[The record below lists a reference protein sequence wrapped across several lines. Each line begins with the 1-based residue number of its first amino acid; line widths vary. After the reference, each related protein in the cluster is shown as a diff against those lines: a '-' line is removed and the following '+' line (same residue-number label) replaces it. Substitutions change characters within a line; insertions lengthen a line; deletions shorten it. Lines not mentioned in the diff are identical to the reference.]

1 MSKWL
6 VAATGLA
13 YPYVAAEQAWLRNIP
28 MAAVYFGYA
37 LANVGLYVAV
47 Q

>member
-13 YPYVAAEQAWLRNIP
+13 YLYVAGEQAWQRNLP
-28 MAAVYFGYA
+28 MAIVYAGYA
-37 LANVGLYVAV
+37 IANIGLFVAV
-47 Q
+47 R

>member
-13 YPYVAAEQAWLRNIP
+13 YLYVAGEQAWLRNLP
-28 MAAVYFGYA
+28 MATVYFGYA
-37 LANVGLYVAV
+37 VANVGLYVAV